1 MVVERWRLGAL
12 LVAMAC
18 FVLPSLAG
26 LGVEA
31 RADDEVEEGS
41 EQAVSSREEF
51 RFTDP
56 RITESSGLVVAD
68 GYFVTTNDSGDA
80 GRIYTVD
87 PETGDTVGTT
97 TYAEDAT
104 DVEALAP
111 AGNREVWVADIGANA
126 APRRTVSVTRVPFG
140 PDDETVDVPSYDLVY
155 PDNRSRDAESLLV
168 EPGTGQ
174 LFVLTKEVFGG
185 ALYRAPEE
193 LSEDGPNRLERTGDQ
208 RLIGIATDAAFLPDG
223 EHVVVRDYSRAV
235 FYTWPDLEQVGEVVL
250 PEQPQGEAIAV
261 DADDRIHLTSEGQES
276 PVLFISLP
284 EELRA
289 ALDAP
294 VRGNGPT
301 IVETPEGFEPPE
313 ANDEPGLSLGPG
325 RVNWLVG
332 GLLGIGVVVLLV
344 RALRP
349 R

>member
-1 MVVERWRLGAL
+1 MRERWRLGAL
-12 LVAMAC
+12 LLAITC

-26 LGVEA
+26 LGVA
-31 RADDEVEEGS
+31 ASADDESEEGS
-41 EQAVSSREEF
+41 EQPVGSREEF

-80 GRIYTVD
+80 ARIYTVD

-97 TYAEDAT
+97 TYADEAT

-140 PDDETVDVPSYDLVY
+140 PGDEQVDAPSYELVY

-168 EPGTGQ
+168 EPGTGR

-193 LSEDGPNRLERTGDQ
+193 LDEDGTNRLERTGDQ
-208 RLIGIATDAAFLPDG
+208 RLIGIATDAAFFPDG
-223 EHVVVRDYSRAV
+223 DHIVVRDYSQAV
-235 FYTWPDLEQVGEVVL
+235 FYTWPDLEQIGDVVL
-250 PEQPQGEAIAV
+250 PDQPQGEAIAV
-261 DADDRIHLTSEGQES
+261 DAEDRVHISTEGQDS
-276 PVLFISLP
+276 PVLFLTLP
-284 EELRA
+284 EELRT

-294 VRGNGPT
+294 VTNGGPT

-313 ANDEPGLSLGPG
+313 PDDEQGLTLGPG

-332 GLLGIGVVVLLV
+332 GLLGLVGLVLLV